1 MTELVCF
8 LIGAAA
14 GAVIGLWMTFLPVK
28 GDKEKEPE
36 LFPSVPTYWRRYGN
50 EN

>member
-14 GAVIGLWMTFLPVK
+14 GAVIGLWMTSRPVK
-28 GDKEKEPE
+28 G
-36 LFPSVPTYWRRYGN
+36 LSLIHI
-50 EN
+50 

>member
-8 LIGAAA
+8 LIGATA
-14 GAVIGLWMTFLPVK
+14 GAVIGLWMTSRPVK

-36 LFPSVPTYWRRYGN
+36 LFPSVPTYWRKHGSRV
-50 EN
+50 